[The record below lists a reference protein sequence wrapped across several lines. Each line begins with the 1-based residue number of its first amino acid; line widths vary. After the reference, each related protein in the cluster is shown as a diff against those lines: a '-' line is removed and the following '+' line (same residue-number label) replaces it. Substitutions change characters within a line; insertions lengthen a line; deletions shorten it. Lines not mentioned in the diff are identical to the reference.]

1 MLLNERTVNQAVLDS
16 KFEIVV
22 IPADGIGTGFAELD
36 KRAPK
41 TFAYL
46 QQKLAELENTDA

>member
-1 MLLNERTVNQAVLDS
+1 MS
-16 KFEIVV
+16 IVV